1 MGKLYQLNLSNL
13 VITHKHFGKMMN
25 IEIFSNDFDKV
36 IKSSV
41 ATGRTTYENAIHYLL
56 PLINRFSHQRKI
68 QTPEFYKRLSKDILD
83 GCIMPPLTIA
93 FITPEEF
100 NLNSIDSEEVKS
112 YCIKNIK
119 EGYILD
125 GIQRLNTLYNISEE
139 PSFNGQRNIYLNII
153 FITVIF

>member
-56 PLINRFSHQRKI
+56 PWRI
-68 QTPEFYKRLSKDILD
+68 QIRSATPVDSMNEGGMLRAVDQQLSVH
-83 GCIMPPLTIA
+83 
-93 FITPEEF
+93 
-100 NLNSIDSEEVKS
+100 S
-112 YCIKNIK
+112 
-119 EGYILD
+119 
-125 GIQRLNTLYNISEE
+125 QW
-139 PSFNGQRNIYLNII
+139 
-153 FITVIF
+153 